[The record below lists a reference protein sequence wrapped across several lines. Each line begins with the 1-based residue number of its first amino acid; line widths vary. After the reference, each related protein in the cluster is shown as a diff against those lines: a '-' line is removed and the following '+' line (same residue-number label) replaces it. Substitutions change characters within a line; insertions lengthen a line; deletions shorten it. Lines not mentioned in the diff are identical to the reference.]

1 MAVCVCGCWV
11 VFEPEQAL
19 TEPVV
24 GKEQAPAVVL
34 LGNPAE
40 LVLLLVLLTVL
51 LELY

>member
-1 MAVCVCGCWV
+1 MTVRMCWCWD

-19 TEPVV
+19 TAPVV
-24 GKEQAPAVVL
+24 GKEQAPALVL

-51 LELY
+51 LALF